1 MLTSNKAAAYQPHM
15 TSKKSDKIDYFKV
28 DFGLNQRWKHTILFR
43 DECLTSRHSI
53 HLFAN
58 SLEASFSSSGVKGL

>member
-28 DFGLNQRWKHTILFR
+28 DFGLNQR
-43 DECLTSRHSI
+43 
-53 HLFAN
+53 
-58 SLEASFSSSGVKGL
+58 